1 VHVSGRAAALG
12 VLLFALTL
20 AYAFPLRTYLAQQA
34 EIAQLE
40 EDQRA
45 QRERIQAL
53 VDEVARWDDEEYVK
67 DQALARFRLVEVN
80 KQVYIVSADPAPAT
94 DADPATPASWYEQVW
109 SSVQTADDPPTPS

>member
-12 VLLFALTL
+12 VLLFVLTL

-40 EDQRA
+40 EDQRV

-53 VDEVARWDDEEYVK
+53 VEQVARWGDEEYVK
-67 DQALARFRLVEVN
+67 DQALRRLQLVEVN
-80 KQVYIVSADPAPAT
+80 EQVYIVSMEQPPADQGG
-94 DADPATPASWYEQVW
+94 PATPPSWYEQVW
-109 SSVQTADDPPTPS
+109 SSVQTADDPPLPS